1 MDDKTEIRIPVG
13 AIVSA
18 DLTVSNA
25 DETLAF
31 YQAVIGWGTEGLPM
45 KDEQGAYADHVV
57 KDDQENWV
65 GGICHRRGMNANLPA
80 GWVIYV
86 QVEDIA
92 HSLERCQELGGEV
105 LKKSHLKNGDL
116 QYAVIKDPAG
126 AILALTH

>member
-1 MDDKTEIRIPVG
+1 M
-13 AIVSA
+13 
-18 DLTVSNA
+18 NA
-25 DETLAF
+25 D
-31 YQAVIGWGTEGLPM
+31 
-45 KDEQGAYADHVV
+45 
-57 KDDQENWV
+57 
-65 GGICHRRGMNANLPA
+65 LPA
-80 GWVIYV
+80 GWVVYI